1 MASRPRPIAR
11 LRFLV
16 VFAAVAI
23 IAGIAGPAGA
33 SGPPGFK
40 TKQAPMLVAVAPRA
54 WVDPIMTVS
63 VNPAEMIGGYRFEA
77 IPDGIAVRKDG
88 HGRVEVYVNHETSTV
103 PFPYANDPNAVPPTS
118 PTTGNSQNDFD
129 NSQLSRLI
137 VDGRDATVSA
147 ASMAITSAAGYQ
159 RFCSS
164 FLATKEN
171 GFDRQLLFTNE
182 EAVDWINRTGPSFW
196 PATAGAAT
204 ARQSGV
210 VVAHD
215 PKTGETKPIWGLG
228 RLNHE
233 NSLAV
238 PGYRKPVILTGDDT
252 FVNSPAQSQL
262 YMYVARNANAVW
274 NDTGDLWAFVSDVAG
289 KTGYESFAPGDTSSI
304 NGHFIKVP
312 KLIATGRNPDGT
324 DVIGDDAEA
333 ALGLPGA
340 FDVPTDGSFSRPPG
354 KTTGPSVDGPQ
365 WVLER
370 WSQLNGVFKFIRVED
385 MAYDKREGKSNVVYV
400 VDSGRGTAGATGAG
414 ISTNGRVWKMV
425 LDKKD
430 PKKVTSLSIL
440 IEGDDN
446 PVKTLGEIHQP
457 DNVESTKNG
466 LFFTEDPGSSQQF
479 NYTPEQLADGRR
491 TEARVWQYKFST
503 GATRVVAKVD
513 QSADEGTTDVDITTR
528 GFLGAWEASGI
539 VDVSEWFGPGTF
551 LVVVQAHT
559 LYVETAPGLDV
570 TGDGVA
576 DILNKREGGQ
586 LLLLRVPGG

>member
-1 MASRPRPIAR
+1 M
-11 LRFLV
+11 
-16 VFAAVAI
+16 
-23 IAGIAGPAGA
+23 
-33 SGPPGFK
+33 
-40 TKQAPMLVAVAPRA
+40 
-54 WVDPIMTVS
+54 
-63 VNPAEMIGGYRFEA
+63 
-77 IPDGIAVRKDG
+77 
-88 HGRVEVYVNHETSTV
+88 
-103 PFPYANDPNAVPPTS
+103 
-118 PTTGNSQNDFD
+118 
-129 NSQLSRLI
+129 
-137 VDGRDATVSA
+137 
-147 ASMAITSAAGYQ
+147 
-159 RFCSS
+159 
-164 FLATKEN
+164 
-171 GFDRQLLFTNE
+171 
-182 EAVDWINRTGPSFW
+182 
-196 PATAGAAT
+196 
-204 ARQSGV
+204 
-210 VVAHD
+210 
-215 PKTGETKPIWGLG
+215 
-228 RLNHE
+228 
-233 NSLAV
+233 
-238 PGYRKPVILTGDDT
+238 
-252 FVNSPAQSQL
+252 
-262 YMYVARNANAVW
+262 
-274 NDTGDLWAFVSDVAG
+274 
-289 KTGYESFAPGDTSSI
+289 
-304 NGHFIKVP
+304 
-312 KLIATGRNPDGT
+312 
-324 DVIGDDAEA
+324 
-333 ALGLPGA
+333 PGA
-340 FDVPTDGSFSRPPG
+340 FDVPINGSFSRPPG
-354 KTTGPSVDGPQ
+354 KSTGPSVDGPQ

-400 VDSGRGTAGATGAG
+400 VDSGRGTAGATGPG

-491 TEARVWQYKFST
+491 TEARVWQYKFGT

-513 QSADEGTTDVDITTR
+513 QSADEGTTDVDVTTR
-528 GFLGAWEASGI
+528 GSLGAWEASGI